1 MDMRSIGLGL
11 AFSLMWSSAF
21 TSARIIVQVAPP
33 LTISCMRFLIAG
45 TIAITL
51 AYIMGQRITFSR
63 RIVRSITVFGVCQNA
78 IYLGLFFIAMQTLEA
93 GFASIIASMMPLLV
107 AAIQRVVFKQ
117 QLPMIGVLGLF
128 VGFAGVCTLM
138 LTRVSGGA
146 DLFSVLLCVVGVAAL
161 AVATLT
167 VRSASAGGNLFMI
180 VGLQML
186 VGGFALMPFAL
197 LTEEWV
203 FAWTPLALWAFAYTI
218 FIPGLVATLVW
229 FFLVNRIGPVKAAT
243 FHFLNPF
250 FGVATAALILNEQLG
265 LIDVLGV
272 LTIMAGILAV
282 QLSKAK
288 PLIAT

>member
-1 MDMRSIGLGL
+1 MDLRSIGLGL

-33 LTISCMRFLIAG
+33 LTVSSIRFFVAG
-45 TIAITL
+45 TVAVTIAYL
-51 AYIMGQRITFSR
+51 MGQRITFSR
-63 RIVRSITVFGVCQNA
+63 RIVRSITVFGLCQNA

-107 AAIQRVVFKQ
+107 AAIQRVVFGQ
-117 QLPMIGVLGLF
+117 RLPLAGTLGLI
-128 VGFAGVCTLM
+128 VGFAGVCVMM

-146 DLFSVLLCVVGVAAL
+146 DLFSVLLCCVGVTAL

-167 VRSASAGGNLFMI
+167 VRSASASGNLLMI

-186 VGGFALMPFAL
+186 VGSFALMPIAL
-197 LTEEWV
+197 WIEDWA
-203 FAWTPLALWAFAYTI
+203 FAWTPLALSAFAYSI

-250 FGVATAALILNEQLG
+250 FGVAIAALILDERLG
-265 LIDVLGV
+265 PIDVLGV

-282 QLSKAK
+282 QLSKAR
-288 PLIAT
+288 A